1 MPEHKQKVIIR
12 IFHEIFL
19 GLSKTRQQLVPVAV
33 FWNNRQYPR
42 NTILIPTEVTM
53 MKRVWPVMFIFLFLL
68 FGAVSA
74 SGTDKTV
81 RVRTKQGHI
90 RESDRFYSQVKA
102 TAGYDEILQVLD
114 KKNEW
119 IRVKYKDLDGWIHSS
134 SVSEKEKMKY
144 TPVMLGSDIDPESG
158 GDNHEVAL
166 AGKGFTP
173 EVEKKMGENDPD
185 LNYALVDEITQRETS
200 ADKLHDFVKE
210 GRLKYPE

>member
-1 MPEHKQKVIIR
+1 
-12 IFHEIFL
+12 
-19 GLSKTRQQLVPVAV
+19 
-33 FWNNRQYPR
+33 
-42 NTILIPTEVTM
+42 
-53 MKRVWPVMFIFLFLL
+53 MKRVWPVTFILFFLL

-74 SGTDKTV
+74 PGAEKTV

-90 RESDRFYSQVKA
+90 RESDRFYSRVKA
-102 TAGYDEILQVLD
+102 IASYDEVLQVLE

-119 IRVKYKDLDGWIHSS
+119 IHVKFKDVDGWVHSS

-144 TPVMLGSDIDPESG
+144 TPVMLGSEIDPESG

-185 LNYALVDEITQRETS
+185 LNYALVDEITKRETS
-200 ADKLHDFVKE
+200 AEKLHDFVKE
-210 GRLKYPE
+210 GRLKYTE